1 MIKLFSVKVKRV
13 KERERAGESQRAFP
27 FFFFLGFLSSFL
39 KAWKPH
45 SFTYTLIS
53 SFFPPFFSRPA
64 LLGTS
69 RRSKRGKEEKTPK
82 MRNKGWKKRPP
93 VSCAYKRVRLRK
105 FPCLSSPFLLFICF
119 FLYFVFVR
127 IFVCYTLLSRPSFL
141 TTCSLSLSLSLSLL
155 GVDKQISQSWTY
167 RSR

>member
-53 SFFPPFFSRPA
+53 SFFSPFLSPPRFVGNEQEKQERERRENAENAKQGVKKASASELRLQKGTTPKVSLPFFS
-64 LLGTS
+64 
-69 RRSKRGKEEKTPK
+69 
-82 MRNKGWKKRPP
+82 
-93 VSCAYKRVRLRK
+93 
-105 FPCLSSPFLLFICF
+105 FSPFHLFFPLFSSSSSLEYLCVTHSY
-119 FLYFVFVR
+119 LG
-127 IFVCYTLLSRPSFL
+127 LPS
-141 TTCSLSLSLSLSLL
+141 
-155 GVDKQISQSWTY
+155 
-167 RSR
+167 